1 MIWRIRVTKT
11 VEKQLRRVPKKD
23 IDCIADAIDE
33 MGNNPF
39 QGDIIKLSDEDNV
52 WRRRIGNYRV
62 KYRLFIDGKFIDIYD
77 IRRRTSNTY

>member
-11 VEKQLRRVPKKD
+11 AEKQLRRVPKKD
-23 IDCIADAIDE
+23 IDRIADAIDE
-33 MGNNPF
+33 MENNPF

-62 KYRLFIDGKFIDIYD
+62 RYRLFIDRKFIDIYD